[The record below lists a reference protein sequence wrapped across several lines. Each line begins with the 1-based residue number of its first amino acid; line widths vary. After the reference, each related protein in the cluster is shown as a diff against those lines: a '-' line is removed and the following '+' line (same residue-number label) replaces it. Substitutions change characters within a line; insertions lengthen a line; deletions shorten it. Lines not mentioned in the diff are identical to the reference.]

1 MFKDPG
7 KVFMK
12 LEYILAKYSLLHSKK
27 EKMLHLYSKFFFF
40 FNPKILY
47 SIDIQTLL
55 VEKQ

>member
-27 EKMLHLYSKFFFF
+27 ENILHLYSVFFLIRNFY
-40 FNPKILY
+40 IL
-47 SIDIQTLL
+47 
-55 VEKQ
+55 

>member
-27 EKMLHLYSKFFFF
+27 EKMLHLYSNSLFF
-40 FNPKILY
+40 
-47 SIDIQTLL
+47 
-55 VEKQ
+55 